1 MIHIEHTSQP
11 QLSVV
16 FFGMSSVL
24 SALPLGSLLRAGM
37 DVRAVVM
44 AALSGNVGPETPPL
58 RELPPPATTPQ
69 RGRALLPVERGIR
82 QIAADK
88 GIPVFEVARLRAAE
102 TLTTLVRFAPDAICV
117 SCFPRRLPPDV
128 LRLPRLGCLNVHPSL
143 LPDNR
148 GPDPLFWVFQRGD
161 AQTGVTIHL
170 MDEGFDSGPVLA
182 QETII
187 MRDGVAEA
195 RLERTCAEIAGP
207 LLAYSLECLAAGTL
221 APRPQDTSRATSYP
235 LPRAEDYRITPD
247 RPARWAYN
255 FASGVLARGQPI
267 VIATPE
273 RKFRLVAPLDFD
285 AEATLD
291 AAWRLD
297 GDTLALRCA
306 PGVFRARVSP
316 I

>member
-1 MIHIEHTSQP
+1 MSAEPALRP

-16 FFGMSSVL
+16 FFGMSGVL
-24 SALPLGSLLRAGM
+24 SALPLEALLRAGIE
-37 DVRAVVM
+37 VRAVVM
-44 AALSGNVGPETPPL
+44 PALSGDVRPETPSIT
-58 RELPPPATTPQ
+58 ELPPPASAS
-69 RGRALLPVERGIR
+69 RKARALLPVERGIR
-82 QIAADK
+82 QIAADA
-88 GIPVFEVARLRAAE
+88 GVPVFEVARLRARE
-102 TLTTLVRFAPDAICV
+102 TLATLTRFAPDAICV

-148 GPDPLFWVFQRGD
+148 GPDPLFRAFQRGD
-161 AQTGVTIHL
+161 VQTGVTIHL

-207 LLAYSLECLAAGTL
+207 LLVHSLNGLAAGTL
-221 APRPQDTSRATSYP
+221 APRPQDESRATRYP
-235 LPRAEDYRITPD
+235 LPSPDDYRITPD

-255 FASGVLARGQPI
+255 FAAGVLARGQPI
-267 VIATPE
+267 VISSPE
-273 RKFRLVAPLDFD
+273 REFRIIAPLDFN

-291 AAWRLD
+291 APWRLD
-297 GDTLALRCA
+297 GDTLTLRCA
-306 PGVFRARVSP
+306 PGVFRARVSLV
-316 I
+316 

>member
-1 MIHIEHTSQP
+1 MSAEPALRP

-16 FFGMSSVL
+16 FFGMSGVL
-24 SALPLGSLLRAGM
+24 SALPLESLLRAGI

-44 AALSGNVGPETPPL
+44 AALSGDVRPETPPT
-58 RELPPPATTPQ
+58 RELPPPASAS
-69 RGRALLPVERGIR
+69 RKARALLPVERGIR
-82 QIAADK
+82 QIAADT
-88 GIPVFEVARLRAAE
+88 GVPVFEVARLRARE
-102 TLTTLVRFAPDAICV
+102 TLATLSGFAPDAICV

-187 MRDGVAEA
+187 MRDGVSEA
-195 RLERTCAEIAGP
+195 RLERMCAEVAGP
-207 LLAYSLECLAAGTL
+207 LLIASLKGLAAGTL
-221 APRPQDTSRATSYP
+221 APRPQDESRATSYS
-235 LPRAEDYRITPD
+235 LPSAEDYRITPD

-273 RKFRLVAPLDFD
+273 REFRLVAPLDFD

-291 AAWRLD
+291 APWRLD
-297 GDTLALRCA
+297 GAALALRCA
-306 PGVFRARVSP
+306 PGVFRARVSSV
-316 I
+316 